1 LVDINNEERNKI
13 MKTIIIL
20 FFITGVTFS
29 SCIKNSSQD
38 ALSFK
43 ATVLGKNIDCGIHQ
57 LKFTDNLE
65 EVIKLVGSSPQN
77 IYIAENL
84 PDSLK
89 VEGIKIILNIRKPL
103 GSEIGPCTSF
113 GPALT
118 WIHVI
123 GATKHY

>member
-1 LVDINNEERNKI
+1 
-13 MKTIIIL
+13 MKSIIIL
-20 FFITGVTFS
+20 FFITGVAFFS
-29 SCIKNSSQD
+29 CVKNSSQD
-38 ALSFK
+38 TLSFK

-89 VEGIKIILNIRKPL
+89 VEGIKIILNIRKPQ
-103 GSEIGPCTSF
+103 GSEIVPCTSF
-113 GPALT
+113 GPTLT
-118 WIHVI
+118 LIHVI
-123 GATKHY
+123 GATKFY

>member
-1 LVDINNEERNKI
+1 LKLNLKKFLI
-13 MKTIIIL
+13 MKSIIIL
-20 FFITGVTFS
+20 FFITGVAFFS
-29 SCIKNSSQD
+29 CVKNSSQD
-38 ALSFK
+38 TLSFK

-89 VEGIKIILNIRKPL
+89 VEGIKIILNIRKPQ
-103 GSEIGPCTSF
+103 GSEIVPCTSF

-118 WIHVI
+118 LIHVI
-123 GATKHY
+123 GATKFY